1 MDNVPVD
8 SQPLK
13 PSERQG
19 AAAAHASGIFF
30 PLLGPIIVF
39 VVGNK
44 SKYVRYHALHS
55 FVGMLLLNLVLVT
68 LGAISLGYSLYNL
81 YQHYQ
86 EEFKNFVWWH
96 VLVKSVAVWIVF
108 ALIGL
113 VNTVVNIIQ
122 AIRAY
127 NGQWPKKSL
136 TTTIVNR
143 FLGTPPTVPAIPQT
157 GSSHLG

>member
-1 MDNVPVD
+1 MD
-8 SQPLK
+8 QQTLK

-39 VVGNK
+39 AVGSK
-44 SKYVRYHALHS
+44 SKYVRYHAMHS
-55 FVGMLLLNLVLVT
+55 FIGMLLLNLVLFT

-96 VLVKSVAVWIVF
+96 VLVKSVAVWIVL

-113 VNTVVNIIQ
+113 ANTVVNIIQ

-143 FLGTPPTVPAIPQT
+143 LMRRKDSLPQATPTEQ
-157 GSSHLG
+157 L

>member
-1 MDNVPVD
+1 MDNVQVD
-8 SQPLK
+8 QQTLK

-19 AAAAHASGIFF
+19 AAAAHASGVFF
-30 PLLGPIIVF
+30 PLLGPIVVFIV
-39 VVGNK
+39 GSK

-55 FVGMLLLNLVLVT
+55 FVGMLLLNLFLVT

-96 VLVKSVAVWIVF
+96 VLVKSVAVWIVL

-113 VNTVVNIIQ
+113 
-122 AIRAY
+122 
-127 NGQWPKKSL
+127 
-136 TTTIVNR
+136 
-143 FLGTPPTVPAIPQT
+143 
-157 GSSHLG
+157 

>member
-1 MDNVPVD
+1 MDNVRVD
-8 SQPLK
+8 IQPLK

-39 VVGNK
+39 AVGNK

-55 FVGMLLLNLVLVT
+55 FIGMLLLNIVLLT
-68 LGAISLGYSLYNL
+68 LGAISIGYSLYNL
-81 YQHYQ
+81 YEHYQ

-96 VLVKSVAVWIVF
+96 VLVKSVAVWIVL

-113 VNTVVNIIQ
+113 VNTVVNIVQ

-143 FLGTPPTVPAIPQT
+143 LMRKQDSLPQ
-157 GSSHLG
+157 SAPREQL